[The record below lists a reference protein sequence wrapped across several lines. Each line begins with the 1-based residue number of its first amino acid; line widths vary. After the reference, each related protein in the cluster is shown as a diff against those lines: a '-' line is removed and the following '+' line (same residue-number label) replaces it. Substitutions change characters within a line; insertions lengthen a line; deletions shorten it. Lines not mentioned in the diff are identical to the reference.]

1 MTLEP
6 PVLHIQEKV
15 LTLKMVRLFGYS
27 VLPSLL
33 LHYVCSCEL
42 LLEK

>member
-15 LTLKMVRLFGYS
+15 LTLKMPAGQVVW
-27 VLPSLL
+27 VLSA
-33 LHYVCSCEL
+33 S
-42 LLEK
+42 